1 MRIEC
6 CIFIR
11 VAFFFGW
18 VFTRIG
24 DLRSGWLCVG
34 KGDDIGIYIF
44 TSCLGSGGIEGG
56 GLELQ
61 HVKLMVVIVMCVCGW
76 CIFSISYIV
85 RDSSRLGS
93 RSNIER
99 DRVES
104 SSGALQRDAFKL
116 FRSIEI
122 VKYIYIFVYV
132 YTTNKPNT
140 F

>member
-1 MRIEC
+1 
-6 CIFIR
+6 
-11 VAFFFGW
+11 
-18 VFTRIG
+18 
-24 DLRSGWLCVG
+24 
-34 KGDDIGIYIF
+34 
-44 TSCLGSGGIEGG
+44 
-56 GLELQ
+56 
-61 HVKLMVVIVMCVCGW
+61 MCVCGW

-116 FRSIEI
+116 FRCIEI
-122 VKYIYIFVYV
+122 VKYIYIFLYV

-140 F
+140 FLRARPAMSNNVLYNNIITHTQNALYTTHETGASTKTDGAARLR